1 MRYKIIKK
9 GIVVI
14 LILLFIGA
22 AFLPNVCGILKIKNQ
37 PTIKSSVKIQMKEYI
52 SIKFFVF
59 GKEGYEISN
68 SLLSSDDAIEIIDK
82 FEELQENIL
91 DNPISDNTKML
102 KQDLIILLD
111 KNGLVSQKSSRKE
124 INNLIL
130 GSQPTIFQNKFNKL
144 RTNINFLTGQAD
156 EKMCVINSN
165 GKGVLF
171 PILFV
176 MLPRPR
182 FFVYWDA
189 SEGNSTVMNI
199 FKMMGFE
206 ANGQQKGLGL
216 FCATGM
222 GMVTVKPEGNDYW
235 LIAMAMRAR
244 VEADII
250 NPFP

>member
-1 MRYKIIKK
+1 MK
-9 GIVVI
+9 GY
-14 LILLFIGA
+14 
-22 AFLPNVCGILKIKNQ
+22 
-37 PTIKSSVKIQMKEYI
+37 T
-52 SIKFFVF
+52 SIKIFVF

-68 SLLSSDDAIEIIDK
+68 SLLSPDDAIEIIDK
-82 FEELQENIL
+82 FEDLQENIINHPL
-91 DNPISDNTKML
+91 CDDTKRS
-102 KQDLIILLD
+102 KQDLMILLD
-111 KNGLVSQKSSRKE
+111 KNGLISQKSSREE

-130 GSQPTIFQNKFNKL
+130 GNKLTFFQNRFIKF